1 MKVLVVDD
9 DPLILKA
16 LHRTFCVRWPDW
28 EIIAVTSGE
37 MAVGWLTRSPFDLV
51 LTDMQMPG
59 MDGSLVLKMARE
71 LQPNAVRVVLSGH
84 APLLRIMEAQG
95 DYHRFLTKPIDPNEL
110 MTILGGF
117 CLESSDIGTQKA
129 RALVAGL
136 DGIPCLPRNLVRL
149 RGLLETPNPSLAEIH
164 REVSQDIGMAAK
176 ILKLVN
182 SAYLSFGRSIT
193 DLNQAV
199 KYLGAEVIHEL
210 VMGQN
215 VLASAVD
222 VTPEGLDL
230 EGLWSHSRSVG
241 REASALILKETGS
254 EAAAAEAYSIGLLHD
269 VGMVVLAT
277 QPSSGYRAI
286 LERVVT
292 KGANLPSLEREK
304 YGTDHIQIGAQLMS
318 LWGLP
323 ESFISVIREHH
334 AHRLVDHTTLI
345 SLALQVA
352 QAPQGAET
360 LRSHYNETHFID
372 GVDTAD
378 AATLGELWER
388 LLVPWKQC
396 REASGTG

>member
-16 LHRTFCVRWPDW
+16 LHRTFCVRWPAW
-28 EIIAVTSGE
+28 EIVAVASGA
-37 MAVGWLTRSPFDLV
+37 MAVGWLTRTPFDLV

-110 MTILGGF
+110 MTILGGY
-117 CLESSDIGTQKA
+117 CLDGSDAGTQKA

-136 DGIPCLPRNLVRL
+136 EGIPCIPRNLVRL
-149 RGLLETPNPSLAEIH
+149 RALLQSPNPSLAAIH
-164 REVSQDIGMAAK
+164 REVSLDIGMAAK

-199 KYLGAEVIHEL
+199 KYLGATVIHEL

-230 EGLWSHSRSVG
+230 EGLWSHCQSVG
-241 REASALILKETGS
+241 QEASALVLKETGS

-277 QPSSGYRAI
+277 LPSSGYRAI
-286 LERVVT
+286 LDEVAA
-292 KGANLPSLEREK
+292 KGANLPALERAK
-304 YGTDHIQIGAQLMS
+304 YGTDHVQIGAQLMS

-323 ESFISVIREHH
+323 ESFISAIREHH
-334 AHRLVDHTTLI
+334 AHRLEDHTTLI

-352 QAPQGAET
+352 QVPLGTDPSTSHLYET
-360 LRSHYNETHFID
+360 RFRD
-372 GVDTAD
+372 GVDPGG
-378 AATLGELWER
+378 ATTVGELWER
-388 LLVPWKQC
+388 LLIPWKQC
-396 REASGTG
+396 REANGTA